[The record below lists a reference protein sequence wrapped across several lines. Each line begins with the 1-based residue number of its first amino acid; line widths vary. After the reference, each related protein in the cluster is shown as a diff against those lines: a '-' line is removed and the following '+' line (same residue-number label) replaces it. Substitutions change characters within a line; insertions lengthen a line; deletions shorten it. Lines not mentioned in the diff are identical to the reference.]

1 MNAELQTSLRKC
13 MGPLGVVALMS
24 GGSNVLAL
32 TGSIFMLA
40 VYDRVIPSG
49 SVPTLIAL
57 GLIALVAFGL
67 QTLIDIFRAQMLT
80 RVGLVFRE
88 TLDGRIYDITVRNAA
103 TGNYRPGSAVRDLD
117 SVQGF
122 MSSMGPTALF
132 DLPWLPLYLGICF
145 AFHSTIGLVV
155 TAGMILLVGLTLL
168 AGRAAKRPT
177 LALSEAMALRSN
189 LLNTSQNQAETIQAM
204 GMTGNLARGWN
215 RVGDGISHWNTR
227 LADATNILST
237 FSKMSRMVL
246 QSVVL
251 AVGAWLVILGDATGG
266 VMIASSILS
275 ARALA
280 PIELAIGHWKNFVSA
295 RQSWA
300 RLSRLLDQNP
310 AEAGRF
316 VPPRPSRDI
325 RCENITLGLTMQ
337 RRILVRDVSFTL
349 NAGEALAIVGPTGS
363 GKSTLARALVGLW
376 EPAAGSVRLDGLS
389 IADWPSAV
397 RGSFIGYLPQNVGLF
412 EGTIAQNIARFDSEA
427 NDDEIVRVARVAGV
441 HDLISRLPEGYS
453 TLIDESG
460 GGLSGGQVQR
470 IGLARA
476 LYGDPALV
484 VLDEPNSNLDTD
496 GDTALAA
503 AIKSLRSRNAM
514 VIVTTHRTG
523 ILAEVDRMLLLS
535 NGRMQ
540 DFGTRDEVLANLKR
554 ERAAAASG
562 AATLGQGPGRTGSCK
577 PASGSEAA

>member
-13 MGPLGVVALMS
+13 LGALGTVGLMS

-67 QTLIDIFRAQMLT
+67 QTMLDIFRAQMLT

-88 TLDGRIYDITVRNAA
+88 TLDGRIYDITIRNAA

-145 AFHSTIGLVV
+145 AFHTTIGLVV
-155 TAGMILLVGLTLL
+155 TVGVVLLVGLTLL

-177 LALSEAMALRSN
+177 SALSEAMALRTG
-189 LLNTSQNQAETIQAM
+189 LLNSSQNQAETIHAM

-227 LADATNILST
+227 LADTTNILST
-237 FSKMSRMVL
+237 ISRMARMVL

-280 PIELAIGHWKNFVSA
+280 PIELAIGHWKGFVSA
-295 RQSWA
+295 RQSWD
-300 RLSRLLDQNP
+300 RLSRLLDENP
-310 AEAGRF
+310 AETSGF
-316 VPPRPSRDI
+316 VPPRPQREI
-325 RCENITLGLTMQ
+325 RCENVTLGLTVQ

-363 GKSTLARALVGLW
+363 GKSTLAKALVGLW

-389 IADWPSAV
+389 ISDWPSAV
-397 RGSFIGYLPQNVGLF
+397 RGAFIGYLPQNIGLF
-412 EGTIAQNIARFDSEA
+412 EGTIAENIARFDSNA
-427 NDDEIVRVARVAGV
+427 NDDEIVRVAKVAGV
-441 HDLISRLPEGYS
+441 HDLVSRLPEGYN
-453 TLIDESG
+453 TVIDESG

-484 VLDEPNSNLDTD
+484 VLDEPNSNLDSD
-496 GDTALAA
+496 GDVALAE
-503 AIKSLRSRNAM
+503 AIKSLRARNAM
-514 VIVTTHRTG
+514 IVITTHRTG
-523 ILAEVDRMLLLS
+523 ILAAVDRMLLLA
-535 NGRMQ
+535 NGRVQ
-540 DFGTRDEVLANLKR
+540 DSGTRNEVLANLRR
-554 ERAAAASG
+554 ERTPVAGPQAAGTNPGTQASG
-562 AATLGQGPGRTGSCK
+562 NQAA
-577 PASGSEAA
+577 

>member
-13 MGPLGVVALMS
+13 LGALGTVGLMS

-67 QTLIDIFRAQMLT
+67 QTMLDIFRAQMLT

-88 TLDGRIYDITVRNAA
+88 TLDGRIYDITIRNAA

-145 AFHSTIGLVV
+145 AFHTTIGLVV
-155 TAGMILLVGLTLL
+155 TVGVVLLVGLTLL

-177 LALSEAMALRSN
+177 SALSEAMALRTG
-189 LLNTSQNQAETIQAM
+189 LLNSSQNQAETIHAM

-227 LADATNILST
+227 LADTTNILST
-237 FSKMSRMVL
+237 ISRMARMVL

-280 PIELAIGHWKNFVSA
+280 PIELAIGHWKGFVSA
-295 RQSWA
+295 RQSWD
-300 RLSRLLDQNP
+300 RLSRLLDENP
-310 AEAGRF
+310 AETSGF
-316 VPPRPSRDI
+316 VPPRPQREI
-325 RCENITLGLTMQ
+325 RCENVTLGLTVQ
-337 RRILVRDVSFTL
+337 RRVLVRDVSFTL

-363 GKSTLARALVGLW
+363 GKSTLAKALVGLW

-389 IADWPSAV
+389 I
-397 RGSFIGYLPQNVGLF
+397 
-412 EGTIAQNIARFDSEA
+412 
-427 NDDEIVRVARVAGV
+427 
-441 HDLISRLPEGYS
+441 SRLPEGYN
-453 TLIDESG
+453 TVIDESG

-484 VLDEPNSNLDTD
+484 VLDEPNSNLDSD
-496 GDTALAA
+496 GDVALAE
-503 AIKSLRSRNAM
+503 AIKSLRARNAM
-514 VIVTTHRTG
+514 IVITTHRTG
-523 ILAEVDRMLLLS
+523 ILAAVDRMLLLA
-535 NGRMQ
+535 NGRVQ
-540 DFGTRDEVLANLKR
+540 DSGTRNEVLANLRR
-554 ERAAAASG
+554 ERTPVAGPQAAGTNPGTQASG
-562 AATLGQGPGRTGSCK
+562 NQAA
-577 PASGSEAA
+577 

>member
-13 MGPLGVVALMS
+13 LGALGTVGLMS
-24 GGSNVLAL
+24 GGSNLLAL

-49 SVPTLIAL
+49 SVPTLVAL

-67 QTLIDIFRAQMLT
+67 QTLLDIFRAQMLT

-88 TLDGRIYDITVRNAA
+88 TLDGRIYDITIRNAA

-145 AFHSTIGLVV
+145 AFHTTIGIVV
-155 TAGMILLVGLTLL
+155 SVGVVLLVGLTLL

-177 LALSEAMALRSN
+177 SALSDAMALRTS
-189 LLNTSQNQAETIQAM
+189 LLNSSQNQAETIHAM

-227 LADATNILST
+227 LADTTNILST
-237 FSKMSRMVL
+237 ISRMSRMVL

-280 PIELAIGHWKNFVSA
+280 PIELAIGHWKGFVSA

-300 RLSRLLDQNP
+300 RLSRLLDENP
-310 AEAGRF
+310 AEANRF
-316 VPPRPSRDI
+316 VPPRPHREM
-325 RCENITLGLTMQ
+325 RCENVTLGLTLQ

-363 GKSTLARALVGLW
+363 GKSTLAKALVGLW

-397 RGSFIGYLPQNVGLF
+397 RGSFIGYLPQNIGLF
-412 EGTIAQNIARFDSEA
+412 EGTIAQNIARFDAEA
-427 NDDEIVRVARVAGV
+427 NDDEIVRVAKVAGV
-441 HDLISRLPEGYS
+441 HDLVSRLPEGYN
-453 TLIDESG
+453 TVIDESG

-484 VLDEPNSNLDTD
+484 VLDEPNSNLDSE
-496 GDTALAA
+496 GDLALAE
-503 AIKSLRSRNAM
+503 AIKSLRARNAM
-514 VIVTTHRTG
+514 VVITTHRTG
-523 ILAEVDRMLLLS
+523 ILTAVDRMLLLA
-535 NGRMQ
+535 NGRVQ
-540 DFGTRDEVLANLKR
+540 DSGTRNEVLANLRR
-554 ERAAAASG
+554 ERTPVTTGQAPGSQAA
-562 AATLGQGPGRTGSCK
+562 
-577 PASGSEAA
+577 

>member
-13 MGPLGVVALMS
+13 LPALGTVGLMS
-24 GGSNVLAL
+24 GGSNLLAL

-67 QTLIDIFRAQMLT
+67 QTLLDIFRAQMLT

-88 TLDGRIYDITVRNAA
+88 TLDGRIYDITIRNAA

-145 AFHSTIGLVV
+145 AFHTNIGIVV
-155 TAGMILLVGLTLL
+155 TVGVVLLVGLTLL

-177 LALSEAMALRSN
+177 SALSEAMAMRTS
-189 LLNTSQNQAETIQAM
+189 LLNTSQNQAETIHAM

-227 LADATNILST
+227 LADTTNILST
-237 FSKMSRMVL
+237 ISRMSRMVL

-280 PIELAIGHWKNFVSA
+280 PIELAIGHWKGFVSA

-300 RLSRLLDQNP
+300 RLSRLLDENP
-310 AEAGRF
+310 AEANRF
-316 VPPRPSRDI
+316 VPPRPHREI
-325 RCENITLGLTMQ
+325 RCENVTLGLTVQ
-337 RRILVRDVSFTL
+337 RRILVRDVSFAL

-363 GKSTLARALVGLW
+363 GKSTLAKALVGLW

-397 RGSFIGYLPQNVGLF
+397 RGSFIGYLPQNIGLF
-412 EGTIAQNIARFDSEA
+412 EGTIAQNIARFDSDA
-427 NDDEIVRVARVAGV
+427 DDDEIVRVAKVAGV
-441 HDLISRLPEGYS
+441 HDLVSRLPEGYN
-453 TLIDESG
+453 TVIDESG

-484 VLDEPNSNLDTD
+484 VLDEPNSNLDSE
-496 GDTALAA
+496 GDLALAE
-503 AIKSLRSRNAM
+503 AIKSLRARNAM
-514 VIVTTHRTG
+514 VVITTHRTG
-523 ILAEVDRMLLLS
+523 ILASVDRMLLLA
-535 NGRMQ
+535 NGRVQ
-540 DFGTRDEVLANLKR
+540 DSGTRNEVLANLRR
-554 ERAAAASG
+554 ERSPVPTSQVSG
-562 AATLGQGPGRTGSCK
+562 K
-577 PASGSEAA
+577 PASGNQAA